1 MKWEIVI
8 VGRGGQGVL
17 LLGRILGL
25 AASKYAGLYSVATET
40 YAAETRGGE
49 SRSDVVIAKDMLE
62 IDYVK
67 VTRPDIIVMM
77 FPFNVEAYKSMA
89 KSTTAIFLDLDFVD
103 PGHFPNHRVYAH
115 KYTELAE
122 KTLGSQRVANVIV
135 LGHMIKAT
143 GLLSLEHVKGALL
156 DMVSEKWLDLNIKA
170 LNLGYS
176 LPA

>member
-8 VGRGGQGVL
+8 VGRGGQGIL
-17 LLGRILGL
+17 LLGRVLGL

-67 VTRPDIIVMM
+67 VTQPDVIVML

-89 KSTTAIFLDLDFVD
+89 KPTTAIFLDSGFVD
-103 PGHFPNHRVYAH
+103 PSHFPNHRVYAYR
-115 KYTELAE
+115 YTELAE
-122 KTLGSQRVANVIV
+122 KSFGTPRVANMVV
-135 LGHMIKAT
+135 LGHIVKVT
-143 GLLSLEHVKGALL
+143 GLLSLEHVKGALSEL
-156 DMVSEKWLDLNIKA
+156 VPEKWLDINIKA
-170 LNLGYS
+170 LELGYS